1 MDFVK
6 YHGLGNDYIV
16 IRQRALANLP
26 LGAVA
31 KALCDRHRGP
41 GADGVLVDEG
51 TNGTGER
58 VVRIVNPDGS
68 EAEKSGNGLRI
79 FARFLWDTGE
89 VGLAPFSIRTVG
101 GVVLATVAPGGGHV
115 TVDMGQ
121 AVFLTLH
128 GLMTHDAE
136 SIEYHAVSMG
146 NPHCVTFGEADAK
159 RAQRLGPLI
168 ERDWRFPERT
178 NVQFAHVVDRRN
190 LTVEIWERGAGYTLA
205 SGSSACAVAAVARRL
220 DRVDPAVDVRMPGGT
235 LAVHV
240 SEDYAVTMKGPV
252 VKVVEGRVS
261 PESLPCG

>member
-89 VGLAPFSIRTVG
+89 VALAPFSIRTVG
-101 GVVLATVAPGGGHV
+101 GGGASHRCAGR
-115 TVDMGQ
+115 
-121 AVFLTLH
+121 
-128 GLMTHDAE
+128 
-136 SIEYHAVSMG
+136 
-146 NPHCVTFGEADAK
+146 
-159 RAQRLGPLI
+159 RACDGGY
-168 ERDWRFPERT
+168 
-178 NVQFAHVVDRRN
+178 
-190 LTVEIWERGAGYTLA
+190 GAGGF
-205 SGSSACAVAAVARRL
+205 SDVARL
-220 DRVDPAVDVRMPGGT
+220 DDP
-235 LAVHV
+235 
-240 SEDYAVTMKGPV
+240 
-252 VKVVEGRVS
+252 
-261 PESLPCG
+261 